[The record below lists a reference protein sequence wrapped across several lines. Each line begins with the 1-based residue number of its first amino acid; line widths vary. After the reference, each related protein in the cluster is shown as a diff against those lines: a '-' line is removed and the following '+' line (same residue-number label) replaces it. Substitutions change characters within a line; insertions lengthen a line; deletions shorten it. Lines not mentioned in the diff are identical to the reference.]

1 MQYNGRQN
9 HTPLVGQKSKTMAKL
24 PKDPSDVVCLVVDN
38 GLFVE
43 LALKL
48 SKTFKKVYYY
58 VPWESAFAKMNLAYI
73 GYGLEGLT
81 VVDSIYGPHFD
92 EVDLFCFPDIYMG
105 WEQVHLEKMGKKV
118 WGSRTGECL
127 ELNREGMKE
136 ILKATN
142 MPVGKFT
149 HVKGIANLRAF
160 LKENENVYV
169 KIDKYRGTFETF
181 HSANYKEVEPKL
193 DEVEF
198 NLGAFKHVLE
208 FTVEECLPDRVE
220 VGTDCWAITDDE
232 GQCQYPENLI
242 SGIEIKDVGFA
253 SIFKKYKDLPEVVT
267 RFNERMKP
275 VFAAYN
281 WRGFVSTEVR
291 VGKDMKPYMID
302 LCARAPSPPNE
313 LYQEQ
318 YENLAECIWYGANG
332 IVIEPEATA
341 TYGAEI
347 MLHSSWADKGWQP
360 ISFPEEI
367 RDMVKLRNAVKI
379 DGVYYAVPQAV
390 GLPECGAVIGL
401 GETMK
406 EALDNA
412 VENAEQVTGYYME
425 AKMGA
430 IDNIK
435 EEINKLDKLG
445 LNMFGKDTVNDI
457 NKA

>member
-1 MQYNGRQN
+1 M
-9 HTPLVGQKSKTMAKL
+9 SAEI
-24 PKDPSDVVCLVVDN
+24 KDPSDVVALVVDN

-48 SKTFKKVYYY
+48 SKTYKKVYYY

-73 GYGLEGLT
+73 GHGLDGLT

-105 WEQVHLEKMGKKV
+105 WEQEHLEKLGKKV

-127 ELNREGMKE
+127 ELKREGMKE
-136 ILKATN
+136 ILKAID
-142 MPVGKFT
+142 MPVGKFS
-149 HVKGIANLRAF
+149 HIKGIANLRAY
-160 LKENENVYV
+160 LKENEDVYV

-198 NLGAFKHVLE
+198 NLGAFKHIIE

-220 VGTDCWAITDDE
+220 VGTDCWVITDDD
-232 GQCQYPENLI
+232 GVAHYPENGI
-242 SGIEIKDVGFA
+242 GGIEIKDVGFA
-253 SIFKKYKDLPEVVT
+253 SIFRKFSEIPEVVT
-267 RFNERMKP
+267 RFNTRMKP

-281 WRGFVSTEVR
+281 WRGFMSTEVR
-291 VGKDMKPYMID
+291 IGKDMKPYMID

-318 YENLAECIWYGANG
+318 YSNLAECIWAGANG
-332 IVIEPEATA
+332 IVLEPEATA
-341 TYGAEI
+341 KYGAEI

-360 ISFPEEI
+360 VSFPEEI
-367 RDMVKLRNAVKI
+367 RDRVKLRNAVQI
-379 DGVYYAVPQAV
+379 EGVYYAVPQAV

-401 GETMK
+401 GDTLK
-406 EALDNA
+406 EALEDA

-435 EEINKLDKLG
+435 EEIKKLDQLG
-445 LNMFGKDTVNDI
+445 LNMFGDEALEAVKS
-457 NKA
+457 

>member
-1 MQYNGRQN
+1 MNNLKHLKKMPQI
-9 HTPLVGQKSKTMAKL
+9 
-24 PKDPSDVVCLVVDN
+24 KDPSDVTCLVIDN

-48 SKTFKKVYYY
+48 SQTFKKVYYY

-73 GYGLEGLT
+73 GHGLEGLE
-81 VVDSIYGPHFD
+81 VVDSIYGPHFG

-105 WEQVHLEKMGKKV
+105 WEQEMLEKMGKCV

-127 ELNREGMKE
+127 ELNREGMKA
-136 ILKATN
+136 ILEKLD

-149 HVKGIANLRAF
+149 HIKGIANLRAF

-181 HSANYKEVEPKL
+181 HAANYKEVEPKL

-198 NLGAFKHVLE
+198 NLGAFKHIIE

-220 VGTDCWAITDDE
+220 VGTDCWVITDDE
-232 GQCQYPENLI
+232 GQAHYPEHTI

-253 SIFKKYKDLPEVVT
+253 SIFKKYADIPEVVT

-281 WRGFVSTEVR
+281 WRGFMSTEVR
-291 VGKDMKPYMID
+291 IGKDMEPYMID

-318 YENLAECIWYGANG
+318 YSNLAECIWYGSNG
-332 IVIEPEATA
+332 IVVEPEPTA
-341 TYGAEI
+341 KYGCEI

-367 RDMVKLRNAVKI
+367 RDRVKLRNAVKI
-379 DGVYYAVPQAV
+379 SDVYYAVPQAV

-401 GETMK
+401 GDTLED
-406 EALDNA
+406 ALDDA

-430 IDNIK
+430 IDDLK
-435 EEINKLDKLG
+435 KQFEELDKLG
-445 LNMFGKDTVNDI
+445 LNMFKEGDED
-457 NKA
+457 